1 METQAIKDSIGY
13 LLPKS
18 QAEVASVSEDLGYGD
33 LPLATAESFTLTKGK
48 DSPTTPGGFKGRVG
62 LYEVM
67 EVTDEIQQLII
78 KHATSSQIQRV
89 GVAQGMI
96 PMREDGFLK
105 ALKGMTTIDEVNRVA
120 ANIA

>member
-1 METQAIKDSIGY
+1 M
-13 LLPKS
+13 
-18 QAEVASVSEDLGYGD
+18 
-33 LPLATAESFTLTKGK
+33 TKGK
-48 DSPTTPGGFKGRVG
+48 DSPTTPGGFKGRLG

-67 EVTDEIQQLII
+67 EITDEIQQLII

-96 PMREDGFLK
+96 PMHEDGMLK
-105 ALKGMTTIDEVNRVA
+105 ALQGLTTIDEVNRVA